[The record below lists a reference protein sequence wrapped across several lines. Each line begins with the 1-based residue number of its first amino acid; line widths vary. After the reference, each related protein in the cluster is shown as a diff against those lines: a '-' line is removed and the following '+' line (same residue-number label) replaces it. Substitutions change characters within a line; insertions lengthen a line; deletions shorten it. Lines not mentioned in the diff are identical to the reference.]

1 MKKHLKDSKHQPG
14 LVLNPDGTPNP
25 FATIDVYGNKRGPR
39 RKTFVEEKKELIE
52 TIEDI
57 PTNLRMTHP
66 IDFNSV
72 NFGFI
77 NSDFINYDHR
87 LVGFK
92 YGSAIGP

>member
-1 MKKHLKDSKHQPG
+1 
-14 LVLNPDGTPNP
+14 LNPDGTSNP
-25 FATIDVYGNKRGPR
+25 FAIIDVYVINADPDEREEEKKKRE
-39 RKTFVEEKKELIE
+39 KKKELISFLEEKKELIE